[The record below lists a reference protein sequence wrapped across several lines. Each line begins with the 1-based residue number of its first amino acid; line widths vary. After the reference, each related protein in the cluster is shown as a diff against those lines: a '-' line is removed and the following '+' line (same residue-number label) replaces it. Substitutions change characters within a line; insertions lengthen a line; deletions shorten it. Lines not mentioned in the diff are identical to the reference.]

1 MTHKRL
7 EQIETRVV
15 VTAHSIDYL
24 EATLA
29 EVKLRLKS
37 NSSDFMYTHLVV
49 IKDAL
54 EELLHRR
61 RQEVGV
67 PLVHPHPDPRC
78 TCGPESRCS
87 YCW

>member
-1 MTHKRL
+1 M
-7 EQIETRVV
+7 ETRIV

-24 EATLA
+24 EGVLA
-29 EVKLRLKS
+29 DVKKRIRLGS
-37 NSSDFMYTHLVV
+37 EEFLDTYLVV

-54 EELLHRR
+54 EELLYRR
-61 RQEVGV
+61 RQEQGI
-67 PLVHPHPDPRC
+67 PPHPHPDPRC

>member
-1 MTHKRL
+1 M
-7 EQIETRVV
+7 ETRIV

-24 EATLA
+24 KATLE
-29 EVKLRLKS
+29 EVKKWLSGPS
-37 NSSDFMYTHLVV
+37 NGFLATHLVV

-61 RQEVGV
+61 RQELGI
-67 PLVHPHPDPRC
+67 PPVHPHPDPRC

-87 YCW
+87 CCW

>member
-1 MTHKRL
+1 MENR
-7 EQIETRVV
+7 IV
-15 VTAHSIDYL
+15 VTAHSIGYL
-24 EATLA
+24 NLALA
-29 EVKLRLKS
+29 EVKRRLRVGSKEFLA
-37 NSSDFMYTHLVV
+37 THLVV

-61 RQEVGV
+61 RQELGI